1 MEFHNTHTFLCIPKA
16 SSTMVENCLLYC
28 LTNKNVVDKNPPT
41 YLHYNWEDIKSNVN
55 ENTILFTIIR
65 NPFDWY
71 VSYYF
76 HEKQYK
82 NYPIRQKKTDF
93 NLDLII
99 ADFRDWVKNNPG
111 LYKNTIKRIVPQD
124 KQVTYLKFED
134 RDSIQNYIDSIAG
147 CHCRNPDRLNMSSI
161 KFSLQTLY
169 RDAPETIVKNNFY
182 NDETIEFITTN
193 DSSVFT
199 THNYEKT
206 LPIIEETPV
215 VESSIVVE
223 RDLSGNIIPPFDPN
237 NPGPINP

>member
-1 MEFHNTHTFLCIPKA
+1 MKRNIKIIP
-16 SSTMVENCLLYC
+16 T
-28 LTNKNVVDKNPPT
+28 
-41 YLHYNWEDIKSNVN
+41 
-55 ENTILFTIIR
+55 
-65 NPFDWY
+65 
-71 VSYYF
+71 
-76 HEKQYK
+76 
-82 NYPIRQKKTDF
+82 KTDF

-111 LYKNTIKRIVPQD
+111 LYKNTINIIVPQD
-124 KQVTYLKFED
+124 KQVTYLKLED
-134 RDSIQNYIDSIAG
+134 RDAIQNYIDSIAG
-147 CHCRNPDRLNMSSI
+147 CHRRNPDRENVTSI

-169 RDAPETIVKNNFY
+169 RNANSVVKNDFY
-182 NDETIEFITTN
+182 NDEIIDVITTN

-237 NPGPINP
+237 NPGPLYL